1 MLLCWEVM
9 MMIEYIQ
16 AALLIIAAFMIIVSA
31 IGLLSLSNNT
41 KNKVY
46 ARIHIVGIF
55 DIACIIAMIGLGQYL
70 LAGIYFILAPFTAHA
85 IANAYWK
92 KEDRE
97 NNADLMT
104 VEEEVDENHPFI
116 HPKEKMQALESED
129 SEKLK
134 ADERFSV
141 TTIEIDE
148 GE

>member
-1 MLLCWEVM
+1 
-9 MMIEYIQ
+9 MIEYIQ
-16 AALLIIAAFMIIVSA
+16 STLLIIAAILIIISA
-31 IGLLSLSNNT
+31 IGLISLSSNR
-41 KNKVY
+41 KNVLY
-46 ARIHIVGIF
+46 ARIHIVGLF
-55 DIACIIAMIGLGQYL
+55 DIACVIAMIGLGQYL
-70 LAGIYFILAPFTAHA
+70 LAGIYFILAPFVAHA

-97 NNADLMT
+97 NNVDLLT

-116 HPKEKMQALESED
+116 HPKEKMQALESEN

-134 ADERFSV
+134 ADDRFSV